1 MKRKELI
8 NLGLG
13 TRELSDLA
21 IAGVRSAAAAG
32 FKKSAMRRLLR
43 QLIADPGP
51 FAEHQHF
58 GELARQLAR
67 PEVARTAFTPRR
79 DPAPYRRW
87 GADIDDQAVRQMDN
101 ACSLPVSALG
111 ALMPD
116 AHVGYGLPIGGVLAT
131 EGAVIPY
138 AEDEW
143 SHFIS
148 INMRWI
154 LRWATHRGIELKNPP
169 VMVHLQSGVFT
180 HASALLSRAR
190 PGAHCL
196 PITLP
201 RAEIV
206 ERLNELQPTSI
217 AVYSS
222 ALRMFHEETRAGRLH
237 IQPQLVIAGGE
248 PLLEGDTERIH
259 EIWDAG
265 IFDVYGSSEIGMIAS
280 SEGDS
285 RGLCL
290 NEDIAIIELVDDESR
305 PIEPGERASRLYVT
319 PLLHRTLPL
328 FRYEITDEVTLLDAP
343 TRDGPPVRRIDHV
356 AGRVDEIFDYG
367 RGVIIHPI
375 VFRSPLTKRPEISA
389 YQVRQTPRGA
399 EIRIVADSELDL
411 ASLECDIEAG
421 LRGGGVPHPEVRI
434 QHTDAIARTAN
445 GQKLR
450 RFVPVGAR

>member
-1 MKRKELI
+1 MQQDLDPRAELAVA
-8 NLGLG
+8 LAAHLDW
-13 TRELSDLA
+13 TPAEMAAHQTQKLRELVSHA
-21 IAGVRSAAAAG
+21 REHSPFWA
-32 FKKSAMRRLLR
+32 RRLA
-43 QLIADPGP
+43 QLDAARVTPADLTAIPPLTKTCLMQHWDEIVCAPGLT
-51 FAEHQHF
+51 
-58 GELARQLAR
+58 LARCEEHLRNAAKEER
-67 PEVARTAFTPRR
+67 LLDGHRVVA
-79 DPAPYRRW
+79 
-87 GADIDDQAVRQMDN
+87 
-101 ACSLPVSALG
+101 S
-111 ALMPD
+111 
-116 AHVGYGLPIGGVLAT
+116 GGST
-131 EGAVIPY
+131 GQRAVIPY